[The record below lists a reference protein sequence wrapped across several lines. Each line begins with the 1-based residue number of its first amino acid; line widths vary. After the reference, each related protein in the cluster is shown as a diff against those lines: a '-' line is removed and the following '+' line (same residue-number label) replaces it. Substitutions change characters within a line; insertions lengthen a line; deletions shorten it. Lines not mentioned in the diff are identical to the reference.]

1 MTEGR
6 GSRATLQ
13 RRMLLLGMIPRHPR
27 KRSAPEMV
35 EWLAHRGM
43 DVSLRTIERDLEGLS
58 LFLPLARDDRERP
71 YGWYW
76 TMDAPLQDVPAL
88 DPETALTL
96 CVLNEHASSLLPPI
110 ARARLAPLLSRAEE
124 VLATAGDHSGLQL
137 WPERV
142 RILSS
147 APPLIPP
154 AIGAGVF
161 ETVQQA
167 LLERRCL
174 DIDYRSRSKEGALSH
189 YRVHPLA
196 LVLREPMTYL
206 VATVGDYTD
215 PRHLALN
222 RFESASIS
230 DEAAREP
237 PGGFDLNTFVASG
250 SFDYPEEGEIRLEL
264 RVDAALAYHLQEAAL
279 SEDQELVVE
288 DDGRMRLTATVR
300 QTARLR
306 WWILGL
312 GTAVEVLGPQSLR
325 AMIASHITDLALR
338 YGAERRPKRLE
349 A

>member
-6 GSRATLQ
+6 GSRVTLQ
-13 RRMLLLGMIPRHPR
+13 RRMLLLGMIPRYPR
-27 KRSAPEMV
+27 QRSAPELV
-35 EWLAHRGM
+35 EGLSHRGL
-43 DVSLRTIERDLEGLS
+43 DVSLRTIERDLENLS
-58 LFLPLARDDRERP
+58 LFLPLARDERARP

-76 TMDAPLQDVPAL
+76 TTDAPLQDVPAM

-96 CVLNEHASSLLPPI
+96 CVLDEHAASLLPPV
-110 ARARLAPLLSRAEE
+110 ARSRLAPLLRRAEE
-124 VLATAGDHSGLQL
+124 VLAAAGEHSGLRL

-142 RILSS
+142 RLLSS
-147 APPLIPP
+147 APPLLPP
-154 AIGAGVF
+154 PIREGVF

-174 DIDYRSRSKEGALSH
+174 DIDYRSRSKEGALSRH
-189 YRVHPLA
+189 RVHPLA

-206 VATVGDYTD
+206 VATVGEYTD

-222 RFESASIS
+222 RFESATIS
-230 DEAAREP
+230 SEALREP
-237 PGGFDLNTFVASG
+237 PDGFDLNTLVAGG

-264 RVDAALAYHLQEAAL
+264 RVDTALAYHLQEARL

-288 DDGRMRLTATVR
+288 DDGRVRVTATVK

-312 GTAVEVLGPQSLR
+312 GTAVEVLAPLHFRQMMS
-325 AMIASHITDLALR
+325 AEVSDLASR
-338 YGAERRPKRLE
+338 YGAS
-349 A
+349 

>member
-1 MTEGR
+1 MADGR
-6 GSRATLQ
+6 GSRVTLQ
-13 RRMLLLGMIPRHPR
+13 RRMLLLGMIPRYPR
-27 KRSAPEMV
+27 QRSAPELL
-35 EWLAHRGM
+35 ERLGHRGL
-43 DVSLRTIERDLEGLS
+43 DATLRTIERDLENLS
-58 LFLPLARDDRERP
+58 LFLPLARDERTRP

-76 TMDAPLQDVPAL
+76 TTDAPLQDVPAL

-96 CVLNEHASSLLPPI
+96 CVLDEHAATLLPPV
-110 ARARLAPLLSRAEE
+110 ARARLAPLLRRAEE
-124 VLATAGDHSGLQL
+124 VLAAAGEHSGLRL

-147 APPLIPP
+147 APPLVPP
-154 AIGAGVF
+154 LIRENVF

-174 DIDYRSRSKEGALSH
+174 DIDYRSRSKQGALSR

-206 VATVGDYTD
+206 VATVGEYTD

-222 RFESASIS
+222 RFESAAIS
-230 DEAAREP
+230 SEAVREP
-237 PGGFDLNTFVASG
+237 PDGFDLNTFVAGG

-264 RVDAALAYHLQEAAL
+264 RVDAALAYHLQEARL
-279 SEDQELVVE
+279 SDDQELVVE
-288 DDGRMRLTATVR
+288 DDGRVRVTATVR

-312 GTAVEVLGPQSLR
+312 GTAAEISNPPALR
-325 AMIASHITDLALR
+325 ALIAKEIAELNAR
-338 YGAERRPKRLE
+338 YGSR
-349 A
+349 

>member
-6 GSRATLQ
+6 GSRVTLQ
-13 RRMLLLGMIPRHPR
+13 RRMLLLGMIPRYPR
-27 KRSAPEMV
+27 QRSAPELL
-35 EWLAHRGM
+35 ERLAHRGL
-43 DVSLRTIERDLEGLS
+43 DVSLRTIERDLENLS
-58 LFLPLARDDRERP
+58 LFLPLARDERARP

-76 TMDAPLQDVPAL
+76 TTDAPLQDVPAM

-96 CVLNEHASSLLPPI
+96 CVLDEHAASLLPPV
-110 ARARLAPLLSRAEE
+110 ARARLAPLLQRAEE
-124 VLATAGDHSGLQL
+124 VLAAAGEHSGLRL

-142 RILSS
+142 RVLSS

-154 AIGAGVF
+154 PIPKGVF

-174 DIDYRSRSKEGALSH
+174 DIDYRSRSKEALSR

-206 VATVGDYTD
+206 VATVGEYTD

-222 RFESASIS
+222 RFESATIS
-230 DEAAREP
+230 SEAVRDP
-237 PGGFDLNTFVASG
+237 PEGFDLNTFVAAG

-264 RVDAALAYHLQEAAL
+264 RVDAALAYHLQEARL
-279 SEDQELVVE
+279 SDDQELVVE
-288 DDGRMRLTATVR
+288 DDGRVRVTATVR

-312 GTAVEVLGPQSLR
+312 GTAVEVMGPS
-325 AMIASHITDLALR
+325 ALR
-338 YGAERRPKRLE
+338 VTIAEEVTELSALYVCR
-349 A
+349 

>member
-6 GSRATLQ
+6 GSRVTLQ
-13 RRMLLLGMIPRHPR
+13 RRMLLLGMIPRYPR
-27 KRSAPEMV
+27 QRSAPELL
-35 EWLAHRGM
+35 ERLAHRGL
-43 DVSLRTIERDLEGLS
+43 DVTLRTIERDLENLS
-58 LFLPLARDDRERP
+58 LFLPLARDERTRP

-76 TMDAPLQDVPAL
+76 TTDAPLQDVPAL

-96 CVLNEHASSLLPPI
+96 CVLDEHAASLLPPV
-110 ARARLAPLLSRAEE
+110 ARSRLAPLLKRAEE
-124 VLATAGDHSGLQL
+124 VLAAAGEHSGLRL

-142 RILSS
+142 RVLSS

-154 AIGAGVF
+154 PIPDGVF

-174 DIDYRSRSKEGALSH
+174 DIDYRSRSKEALSR

-206 VATVGDYTD
+206 VATVGAYTD

-222 RFESASIS
+222 RFESATIS
-230 DEAAREP
+230 SEAVREP
-237 PGGFDLNTFVASG
+237 PDGFDLNTFVAGG

-264 RVDAALAYHLQEAAL
+264 RVDAALAYHLQEARL
-279 SEDQELVVE
+279 SDDQELVVE
-288 DDGRMRLTATVR
+288 DDGRVRVTATVQ

-312 GTAVEVLGPQSLR
+312 GTAVEVLGPHSLG
-325 AMIASHITDLALR
+325 AVIAAQVAVLALR
-338 YGAERRPKRLE
+338 YGVAKQLQ
-349 A
+349 